1 MRKLYFSKKVRTFL
15 DENKT
20 DEMEIDRCNAFIRRL
35 LFQELG
41 SKFKD
46 EAFVE
51 TKVLEN
57 KSR

>member
-1 MRKLYFSKKVRTFL
+1 MYFSKKVRTFL
-15 DENKT
+15 DENKSE
-20 DEMEIDRCNAFIRRL
+20 EMEIDRCNAFIRRL

-41 SKFKD
+41 LRFKD